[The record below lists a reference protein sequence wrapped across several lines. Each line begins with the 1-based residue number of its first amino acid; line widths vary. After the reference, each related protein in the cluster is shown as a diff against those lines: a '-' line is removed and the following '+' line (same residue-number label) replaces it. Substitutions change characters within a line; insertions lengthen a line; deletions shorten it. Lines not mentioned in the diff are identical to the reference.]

1 MFQLSCEKHCQP
13 KNQGLT
19 TKFNQE
25 FIQVTPKAQL
35 QLPSVGKDQN
45 YLLNTEY
52 FFTLQ
57 TRIWVTEN
65 EGFKTSID

>member
-19 TKFNQE
+19 TKFSQE

-35 QLPSVGKDQN
+35 QLPSVEKIKMI
-45 YLLNTEY
+45 YLT
-52 FFTLQ
+52 Q
-57 TRIWVTEN
+57 S
-65 EGFKTSID
+65 TSSYYKQEFG